1 MEAQETIRA
10 NKAKEAENYRTNKAK
25 EDETNR
31 SNLVNE
37 KLAKDKLEYEK
48 YGKDILG
55 QSVRTIKAG
64 ISDAAAAV
72 SSNAADTGKSM
83 GYSTSIDRT
92 TGKEIAGPTIGGV
105 DIFGMA
111 QKKFSD
117 MSQKEFREYYQKY
130 KNGEI
135 SLNSDA
141 AKRLEE
147 LAKIRKVVK

>member
-1 MEAQETIRA
+1 MEAQEAIRA

-37 KLAKDKLEYEK
+37 KLAKDKLDYEK

-64 ISDAAAAV
+64 IDDAATAI
-72 SSNAADTGKSM
+72 SSNAADNGKAM
-83 GYSTSIDRT
+83 GYSTTIDKS
-92 TGKEIAGPTIGGV
+92 TGAEVAGPTIGGV

-111 QKKFSD
+111 QQKFST
-117 MSQKEFREYYQKY
+117 MSQKEFKEYYQKY

-135 SLNSDA
+135 SLSSDA

-147 LAKIRKVVK
+147 LARIRKVVK